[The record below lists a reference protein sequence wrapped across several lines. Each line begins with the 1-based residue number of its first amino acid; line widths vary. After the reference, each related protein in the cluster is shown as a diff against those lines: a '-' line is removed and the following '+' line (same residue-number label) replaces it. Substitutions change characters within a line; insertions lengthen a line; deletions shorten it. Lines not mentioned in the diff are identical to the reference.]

1 MAVRQSKFEPRFNKP
16 NLIFQP
22 RDLEII
28 ESVYHYRYLRRD
40 QIQKL
45 LNWRC
50 TTRINTRLRKLFD
63 NDLISRT
70 YLPTVKGSSQAI
82 YFLGK
87 KAVNIVSEQLKIP
100 PEEVKKKI
108 QSTQKPSSLFLNH
121 SLLVS
126 EARMKLNEAF
136 NTNGIRVSFWL
147 SDLDCVDHFRYEN
160 DQGRII
166 KRHFKPDGY
175 CQFIY
180 AQKIYSLFLEV
191 DTGEMGHK
199 RISHK
204 VKIYQEYKEL
214 GLCTQ
219 RFGLTNFRILFVVN
233 SQIRAKSLKST
244 LEADHRK
251 NTWFVDLKD
260 LTSDSIFKKHW
271 HKTFETEPVRFL
283 QLDERRGTT

>member
-28 ESVYHYRYLRRD
+28 VSAYHYRYLRRG

-45 LNWRC
+45 LNWHC
-50 TTRINTRLRKLFD
+50 ITRANVRLRKLFD
-63 NDLISRT
+63 AGLISRT

-87 KAVNIVSEQLKIP
+87 KAVKFVSEQLKIP
-100 PEEVKKKI
+100 AEEVKKKI

-126 EARMKLNEAF
+126 EARIKLTEALE
-136 NTNGIRVSFWL
+136 TNGIKINLWL
-147 SDLDCVDHFRYEN
+147 NDLDCVDHFSYEN

-214 GLCTQ
+214 GLYTQ

-233 SQIRAKSLKST
+233 SQVRAKSLKST
-244 LEADHRK
+244 LEAAQRK
-251 NTWFVDLKD
+251 NIWFVGLKD
-260 LTSDSIFKKHW
+260 LASESIFKKVW

-283 QLDERRGTT
+283 QLDERKGTS